1 MIFATVGTHGQPF
14 ARFLELLREL
24 DDDIVLQFGH
34 NPPPEG
40 FASAMAFMPFDDV
53 RRHMADAR
61 AVVPPAGVGSIL
73 CAREAGHLPV
83 VVPRLPELGE
93 HVDGH
98 QSELTRTLDAMG
110 HVIAVWENE
119 ALTEPVARA
128 AARRTDGL
136 HLEER
141 PLHAAVRAALLE
153 P

>member
-14 ARFLELLREL
+14 TRFLELLREL
-24 DDDIVLQFGH
+24 DDEVVLQFGH
-34 NPPPEG
+34 NPAPEG
-40 FASAMAFMPFDDV
+40 FAQAVDFMPFDEV
-53 RRHMADAR
+53 LGHMAAAR
-61 AVVPPAGVGSIL
+61 AVVTHAGVGSIL

-98 QSELTRTLDAMG
+98 QSELTRTLDEMD
-110 HVIAVWENE
+110 HVIAVWKGDGL
-119 ALTEPVARA
+119 AEPVARA